1 MIHSHI
7 FLNILYTTLSPLRS
21 ISRSLSR
28 GRELLLCLVH
38 LLLVSDKGLLNSFE
52 ICWIST
58 LRVNPNLPFHKI
70 AWQQNADLAFV
81 DVKAVGVMVLLKEVN
96 AVNRIFALHAVVD
109 LHVVNNNVIR
119 LQATGNSVVPL
130 T

>member
-1 MIHSHI
+1 M
-7 FLNILYTTLSPLRS
+7 
-21 ISRSLSR
+21 
-28 GRELLLCLVH
+28 
-38 LLLVSDKGLLNSFE
+38 
-52 ICWIST
+52 
-58 LRVNPNLPFHKI
+58 
-70 AWQQNADLAFV
+70 
-81 DVKAVGVMVLLKEVN
+81 KAVGVMVLLKEVN